1 MIIYVCF
8 SHYNEMLKM
17 LSDTLAKET
26 NRRVIDNICG
36 AVCRMITSNPAAVPV
51 GQVLTPIMDYLPLQV
66 DLEENPTVFLCF
78 ASLYSQKHPDVFQLL
93 PKILSVAAQL
103 LSTKISTEF
112 KSQLLT
118 FVHEVSRNTP
128 EVFTSITDQQV
139 VQVLQLSLQNGIN

>member
-51 GQVLTPIMDYLPLQV
+51 GQVGSSYHILFCINYDNLQKN
-66 DLEENPTVFLCF
+66 L
-78 ASLYSQKHPDVFQLL
+78 
-93 PKILSVAAQL
+93 
-103 LSTKISTEF
+103 
-112 KSQLLT
+112 
-118 FVHEVSRNTP
+118 
-128 EVFTSITDQQV
+128 
-139 VQVLQLSLQNGIN
+139 